1 MLTVKQAAV
10 MLGITDVRVR
20 KLISDGILPA
30 EKFGNTWSLSEQAVT
45 DRIAAKPHNG
55 RPRKD
60 ASVKAPGSQKDFSRQ
75 RNLYREC
82 KKISRLSPVWTCLC
96 RPRAEKSRNI

>member
-10 MLGITDVRVR
+10 MPGIIDVRVR

-30 EKFGNTWSLSEQAVT
+30 VKFGNTWSLSEQVVT
-45 DRIAAKPHNG
+45 ERIAAKPHNG

-60 ASVKAPGSQKDFSRQ
+60 SSVNSSGSKKTLAANVISIGSVG
-75 RNLYREC
+75 
-82 KKISRLSPVWTCLC
+82 KISRLSPV
-96 RPRAEKSRNI
+96 